1 MDGWIITSKFYFFT
15 HYSQELQSHQISD
28 GYYEIILHYCLVR
41 NMEVFGENMSAHVK
55 LKRRVEQIKYRE
67 LLWMSWHTINE
78 A

>member
-1 MDGWIITSKFYFFT
+1 MDNHIKVLFFHT
-15 HYSQELQSHQISD
+15 LFPGIAKPSISD